1 MGNGVR
7 APEIVLNQ
15 DRPKSAPT
23 CAKCAHLETY
33 PQVRCRVGG
42 PLEPC
47 PQFKDASIDR
57 TFRRGLKGTYPHAE
71 GSA

>member
-1 MGNGVR
+1 MR

-15 DRPKSAPT
+15 ERPKSAPT
-23 CAKCAHLETY
+23 CAKCSHLRPY
-33 PQVRCRVGG
+33 PGVVCLVGG
-42 PLEPC
+42 PLKPC
-47 PQFKDASIDR
+47 EQFKDASVDR